1 MQSEAIALQLEA
13 SRRAA
18 SLNAMLLADQDGLCV
33 ASSGDMPNDEIAV
46 YTAMLG
52 NKVENFEGML
62 YSKDGCYNVRIR
74 RFIYGEQPLFLC
86 AVGGGGE
93 ARASEIQ
100 RSLGGVS
107 RILAAA

>member
-18 SLNAMLLADQDGLCV
+18 KLNAMVLADEDGLCV
-33 ASSGDMPNDEIAV
+33 ASSGNMPNDEIAV

-62 YSKDGCYNVRIR
+62 YSKDNCFNVRIR
-74 RFIYGEQPLFLC
+74 RFSLGDQRLFLC

-93 ARASEIQ
+93 ARANEIH
-100 RSLGGVS
+100 RSLGGVQ
-107 RILAAA
+107 RILSAA